1 MKTLGCFLLSI
12 IQKRRE
18 KMEDEKR
25 PQSSRRTTH
34 KIATLMIFILL
45 INAQYAAAWSLRDA
59 VRPATSWLEEK
70 LNGAYNWLKEGRHLG
85 TAVGATCFAITMAG
99 ATKGAVTGAVGG
111 SVAPGIGN
119 IVGAIGGGIVGA
131 LIAGGACYLGGAA
144 IENWIKDKFDFF
156 NNDDDE
162 DGGGLAILQPR
173 NLSYNEYASKTTL
186 LDVFNTTFVNVTEL
200 LQAEQR
206 DFEELKA
213 RLSTTLVPYTFEE
226 TDGNVGEFK
235 DVTIQGPDAI
245 YGFSAFPI
253 KFKLSPRG
261 NTEVKDPICL
271 TDVRLYVYTRDGR
284 PLWTRTWS
292 FQPGE
297 KCGEEDTVWTFETV
311 LKGPDPYENQVDA
324 VLNGMASWDIINQI
338 YMATPKDEPYEIVA
352 EVTGVRQIY
361 YKTGDQWIFDH
372 NETISAR
379 WRTASA
385 YYHIA
390 AGRIQIG
397 GFSEGTLPVDFK
409 DDPKASMFVPYLMRG
424 SGAASN
430 IIARAWANPLHII
443 NASSTYKI
451 YIGANSQFF
460 NLVPIPGLTVTDEAR
475 LVVYRLLKNGQW
487 ELATALP
494 IGGMVTL
501 GDILSN
507 PTAFEGTVLYHGA
520 SDIVTYMAFIGIKAN
535 VIRDDGVQI
544 PIWLLISPNI
554 AVKANEG
561 RVVRLDPR
569 WKDLENLT
577 SDGEWSAY
585 DAEQAKALVDAI
597 VQELEEKVASAEH
610 YIETGSQLGNQK
622 VVDYATK
629 AKEHYLEAIKY
640 AKKIPTSE
648 KLEDTIRYLEIVR
661 DEEMAG
667 DYYLEAARLASYGAH
682 DQAET
687 MAETAEKIAD
697 VADQY
702 KPSFFGIPG
711 FGNFQ
716 LGDLVWWLIALAIV
730 AGVFYVLFGKRAAVL
745 VAVLFLAFAV
755 LDSNLIGAILAKISG
770 FSLLDK
776 LKFW

>member
-1 MKTLGCFLLSI
+1 MKTLGCLFLSI
-12 IQKRRE
+12 IQKRCE
-18 KMEDEKR
+18 KKGDEKKPR
-25 PQSSRRTTH
+25 SSRTAAH
-34 KIATLMIFILL
+34 KVATLVIFILL
-45 INAQYAAAWSLRDA
+45 INAQYAAAIDLWNPIDSYKEA
-59 VRPATSWLEEK
+59 VSSIKEK
-70 LNGAYNWLKEGRHLG
+70 ISGAWDWLKGGRHLG
-85 TAVGATCFAITMAG
+85 TAAGASCFALAMAG
-99 ATKGAVTGAVGG
+99 AAKGAVAG
-111 SVAPGIGN
+111 SVAPGVGNVIGA
-119 IVGAIGGGIVGA
+119 VGLGLLAGA
-131 LIAGGACYLGGAA
+131 ACYLGGAS
-144 IENWIKDKFDFF
+144 IENWVKDKFDFF

-173 NLSYNEYASKTTL
+173 NLSYNEYASRATL
-186 LDVFNTTFVNVTEL
+186 LDVFNATYVNLTDL
-200 LQAEQR
+200 IQAEQK

-213 RLSTTLVPYTFEE
+213 RLSTTLVAYDLEE
-226 TDGNVGEFK
+226 TDGNVGEFTNIK
-235 DVTIQGPDAI
+235 IEGPDAI
-245 YGFSAFPI
+245 YGFSAIPVEFT
-253 KFKLSPRG
+253 LSPRG
-261 NTEVKDPICL
+261 NTDVKDPICL
-271 TDVRLYVYTRDGR
+271 TNVKLYVYTRDGR
-284 PLWTRTWS
+284 TLWTRTWS

-297 KCGEEDTVWTFETV
+297 KCGEEGTVWTFRTI

-324 VLNGMASWDIINQI
+324 VLNGLATWDLVNQI
-338 YMATPKDEPYEIVA
+338 YLATPKDEPYEIVA
-352 EVTGVRQIY
+352 EVSGVRQIY

-379 WRTASA
+379 WRTSSA
-385 YYHIA
+385 YNHIA

-397 GFSEGTLPVDFK
+397 GFSDGTLPVDYK

-430 IIARAWANPLHII
+430 IIARAWVNPLHII

-460 NLVPIPGLTVTDEAR
+460 NLVPITGLTVTDEAR

-494 IGGMVTL
+494 ISSMAQL
-501 GDILSN
+501 GNILTN
-507 PTAFEGTVLYHGA
+507 PTTFEGSVTYHGA
-520 SDIVTYMAFIGIKAN
+520 SDVVTYMAFIGIKAH

-561 RVVRLDPR
+561 RVIRLDPR

-629 AKEHYLEAIKY
+629 AKEHYLEAITY

-667 DYYLEAARLASYGAH
+667 DYYLEAARLASYGAY

-697 VADQY
+697 VANQY
-702 KPSFFGIPG
+702 KPSFFGTPG

-716 LGDLVWWLIALAIV
+716 LGDLVWLLIALAIV

-745 VAVLFLAFAV
+745 VAVVFLAFAV
-755 LDSNLIGAILAKISG
+755 LDSNLVGVIWAKLTGI
-770 FSLLDK
+770 SLLSK